1 MERNPSR
8 AAFELLRARKEH
20 VSFAESLTGG
30 LIAATLISN
39 SGASE
44 VIDESYVTY
53 AAGSKI
59 RILGVRQETVETD
72 GVVSA
77 QCARE
82 MAEGVRRISGADW
95 GVSATGLAG
104 PDGGTEQ
111 TPVGTAFVGVAGA
124 NGAQAFE
131 FHFTGDRAQVR
142 RQAVDAALTALTRCM
157 EGKAASK
164 TGDEPT
170 DAARMNCTEGGNPA

>member
-1 MERNPSR
+1 MEQNPSR
-8 AAFELLRARKEH
+8 AVFELLRARKAH

-44 VIDESYVTY
+44 VLDESYVTY
-53 AAGSKI
+53 AAESKI
-59 RILGVRQETVETD
+59 RILGVRQETVESV

-82 MAEGVRRISGADW
+82 MAGGVRRISGADW

-111 TPVGTAFVGVAGA
+111 TPVGTVFVGVVGAG
-124 NGAQAFE
+124 GAQAFE
-131 FHFTGDRAQVR
+131 FHFDGDRAQVR
-142 RQAVDAALTALTRCM
+142 VQTVDAALTALTRCM
-157 EGKAASK
+157 EGAQA
-164 TGDEPT
+164 
-170 DAARMNCTEGGNPA
+170 

>member
-1 MERNPSR
+1 METNPSR
-8 AAFELLRARKEH
+8 AAFERLRKRGEH

-30 LIAATLISN
+30 LIAATLIAN

-53 AAGSKI
+53 AAESKI
-59 RILGVRQETVETD
+59 RILGVRRETVETI

-82 MAEGVRRISGADW
+82 MAGGVRRISGADW

-111 TPVGTAFVGVAGA
+111 TPVGTVFVGVADAGGA
-124 NGAQAFE
+124 RAFE
-131 FHFTGDRAQVR
+131 FHFDGDRTQVR
-142 RQAVDAALTALTRCM
+142 RQAVDAALGALVCCM
-157 EGKAASK
+157 EDSQA
-164 TGDEPT
+164 
-170 DAARMNCTEGGNPA
+170 

>member
-1 MERNPSR
+1 MQNEPSR
-8 AAFELLRARKEH
+8 AAFERLRDRGER

-39 SGASE
+39 SGASG

-53 AAGSKI
+53 APESKI
-59 RILGVRQETVETD
+59 RILGVRRETVETV

-104 PDGGTEQ
+104 PDGGTDQ
-111 TPVGTAFVGVAGA
+111 TPVGTVFVGVAGA
-124 NGAQAFE
+124 DGARAFE
-131 FHFTGDRAQVR
+131 FHFDGDRAQVR
-142 RQAVDAALTALTRCM
+142 VQTVDAALTALTRCM
-157 EGKAASK
+157 EGAQA
-164 TGDEPT
+164 
-170 DAARMNCTEGGNPA
+170 

>member
-1 MERNPSR
+1 MEQNPSR
-8 AAFELLRARKEH
+8 AAFELLRARREH

-53 AAGSKI
+53 AAGSKM
-59 RILGVRQETVETD
+59 RILGVRRETVESV

-82 MAEGVRRISGADW
+82 MAGGVRRISGADW

-111 TPVGTAFVGVAGA
+111 TPVGTVFVGVAGA
-124 NGAQAFE
+124 DGVQALE
-131 FHFTGDRAQVR
+131 FHFDGDRAQVR
-142 RQAVDAALTALTRCM
+142 VQTVDAALTALTRCM
-157 EGKAASK
+157 EGAQA
-164 TGDEPT
+164 
-170 DAARMNCTEGGNPA
+170 

>member
-1 MERNPSR
+1 MQNEPSR
-8 AAFELLRARKEH
+8 AAFERLRDRGER

-39 SGASE
+39 SGASG

-53 AAGSKI
+53 APESKI
-59 RILGVRQETVETD
+59 RILGVRRETVETV

-104 PDGGTEQ
+104 PDGGTAE
-111 TPVGTAFVGVAGA
+111 TPVGTVFVGVAGR
-124 NGAQAFE
+124 NGVQAHE
-131 FHFTGDRAQVR
+131 FHFCGDRAQVR
-142 RQAVDAALTALTRCM
+142 SQTVDAALNALAEAM
-157 EGKAASK
+157 DWA
-164 TGDEPT
+164 
-170 DAARMNCTEGGNPA
+170 